1 MLFFVLTLFV
11 LPAENMCM
19 LDGKTQFIIPNIPG
33 KAVLL
38 RFNVLFA
45 YLYDAVSGG
54 KGMMQLQV
62 EPAKNQSIASVMH
75 ETFPTIKCF
84 DNEKL
89 HLLNPLIIA
98 YIHALIIDSISILFK
113 ESINAR
119 ALAH

>member
-1 MLFFVLTLFV
+1 
-11 LPAENMCM
+11 M

-45 YLYDAVSGG
+45 YIFDAVSGSN
-54 KGMMQLQV
+54 GMMQLQV
-62 EPAKNQSIASVMH
+62 EPGKNQTISSVMH
-75 ETFPTIKCF
+75 ETFPAIKCF
-84 DNEKL
+84 DNGKL
-89 HLLNPLIIA
+89 HLLNSRNIA
-98 YIHALIIDSISILFK
+98 YIHALIIDSISILFE